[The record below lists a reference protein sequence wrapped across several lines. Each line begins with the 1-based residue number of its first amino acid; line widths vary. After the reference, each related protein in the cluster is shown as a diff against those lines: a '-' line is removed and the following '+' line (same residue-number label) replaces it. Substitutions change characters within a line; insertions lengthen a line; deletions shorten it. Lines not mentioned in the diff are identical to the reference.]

1 VPPAPDPAP
10 SKDAE
15 PAPPARGSADR
26 LDVKRM
32 IAQASTKVSV
42 DQLVKKGT
50 KTISLL
56 SKDKIEA
63 MVNQAVK
70 NIVAKYRM
78 LAAGLGDV
86 KDEEVEKESQ
96 AEFNELMQQYQDAA
110 KAKNELEQSKLD
122 MASAMESMQKELE
135 TQKAIADGK
144 LSEEAEKMM
153 VVGFKDFEHELNRIA
168 GKVYEKR
175 KAILEGSGETPEAI
189 AEFKQVEEK
198 LNGIIAKLLEQ
209 QRELFFG
216 SGGRYARDREVA
228 LLEKRMEKMYQQIAM
243 MENALKTFSNQKL
256 LTNVQVANM
265 MRAVGLAPEDK
276 NAEKKKGMLSVV
288 LAQNLKLR
296 KDLKDYEGKPAAPA
310 EPAPQP

>member
-1 VPPAPDPAP
+1 
-10 SKDAE
+10 
-15 PAPPARGSADR
+15 
-26 LDVKRM
+26 M
-32 IAQASTKVSV
+32 IKQASTRVSV

-56 SKDKIEA
+56 SKEKIEA

-70 NIVAKYRM
+70 NIIAKYRM
-78 LAAGLGDV
+78 IAAGFGDV
-86 KDEEVEKESQ
+86 KDEDVEKESQ
-96 AEFNELMQQYQDAA
+96 AEFNELLQQYQEANKA
-110 KAKNELEQSKLD
+110 KADLE
-122 MASAMESMQKELE
+122 ASRGEMEASMESLEKELL
-135 TQKAIADGK
+135 TQKSIADGK

-175 KAILEGSGETPEAI
+175 KAILAGNGESPEAI
-189 AEFKQVEEK
+189 AEFKEVEEK
-198 LNGIIAKLLEQ
+198 LTAIIQKLLVQ
-209 QRELFFG
+209 QQELFFG
-216 SGGRYARDREVA
+216 SGGKYARDREVA

-256 LTNVQVANM
+256 LTNVQVQNM
-265 MRAVGLAPEDK
+265 MRAIGMAPADN

-296 KDLKDYEGKPAAPA
+296 TDLKVYEGAKAVEGGAPKPP
-310 EPAPQP
+310 